1 MKQYKFQDSIIGLV
15 LGDITEQNSDA
26 IVNAANNHLWMGG
39 GVAGAIKRKGG
50 KVIEQE
56 AVAQG
61 PIKVGEAVITGAG
74 KLRTKYVIHAAVMGE
89 DFKTDENKIRLAT
102 RNSLKLAEKFK
113 LDSIAFPA
121 LGTGVGGFSKEKCAE
136 IMVDEVISHIK
147 QKGNIKKV
155 VFVLFDQ
162 ITYSAFE
169 RILDMA
175 IS

>member
-1 MKQYKFQDSIIGLV
+1 MILPNRI
-15 LGDITEQNSDA
+15 A

-61 PIKVGEAVITGAG
+61 PIKVGEAVITGAS